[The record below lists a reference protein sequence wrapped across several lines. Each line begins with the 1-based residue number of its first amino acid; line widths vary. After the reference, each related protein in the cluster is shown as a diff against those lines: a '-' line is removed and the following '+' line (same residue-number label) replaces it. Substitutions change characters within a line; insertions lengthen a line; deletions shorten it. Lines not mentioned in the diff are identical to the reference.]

1 MKSSLLVSALAAG
14 LLCAPARADNAK
26 AALRVLREECIG
38 CHKPGKAKG
47 GLILNTREKLMVGGD
62 SGASVLIGKGNS
74 SLLVEVLLKDG
85 DPHMPPK
92 KQLSSEAVASVRQWI
107 DEGAKWDATVFD
119 ELPTVKPVQLGK
131 LPNNYRPA
139 LAIGLSGDQ
148 TRLAVAR
155 GESVEIHD
163 LSKPDRPVIQSL
175 HGHVEAIQ
183 SLAWSIDGQRLATGG
198 FRSFK
203 LWDVANGRETKSLTS
218 SLIGNITGLL
228 FTLDGK
234 QILAAD
240 GEAGVSGFI
249 HRIDAITGKIL
260 GNWKA
265 HDDVI
270 YGMRLSVDG
279 SLLATGSADK
289 LARIWTVTD
298 GKLNGTYEGHT
309 NHVLGVAFDKDASRL
324 ATASA
329 DKEVKVWDVK
339 TRGQEVTLGN
349 KKLAFTAV
357 DWSSKAEGL
366 VIITEKGDG
375 SLFGEL
381 VRHTGVR
388 YGGDNAKERRLERAS
403 QGLYCA
409 VISADG
415 KTIYGGGY
423 NGTVYVWDSTGKITA
438 RLRGL

>member
-1 MKSSLLVSALAAG
+1 MRFTLFVLATLALTTAAQ
-14 LLCAPARADNAK
+14 ADSAK
-26 AALRVLREECIG
+26 AALRVLRDECIG

-62 SGASVLIGKGNS
+62 TGPSVVVGKGS
-74 SLLVEVLLKDG
+74 TSFLVEVLLKDG

-92 KQLSSEAVASVRQWI
+92 KQLSSEAISSVQKWI
-107 DEGAKWDATVFD
+107 DEGTKWDASVFD

-131 LPNNYRPA
+131 LPSNYQPA
-139 LAIGLSGDQ
+139 LAIGLTSDQ

-155 GESVEIHD
+155 GESVDIHD
-163 LSKPDRPVIQSL
+163 LSKPERPIIQTL
-175 HGHVEAIQ
+175 NGHVEAIQ
-183 SLAWSIDGQRLATGG
+183 SLAWSPDGQQLATGG
-198 FRSFK
+198 FRLFR
-203 LWDVANGRETKSLTS
+203 LWDVANGREIKALSS
-218 SLIGNITGLL
+218 SLVGNITALC
-228 FTLDGK
+228 FTQDGK

-249 HRIDAITGKIL
+249 HRIDATTGKIL
-260 GNWKA
+260 GTWKA

-270 YGMRLSVDG
+270 YGMELSPDG
-279 SLLATGSADK
+279 KLLATGSADK
-289 LARIWTVTD
+289 LARIWTVAD

-309 NHVLGVAFDKDASRL
+309 NHVLGVAFDKSASRL

-339 TRGQEVTLGN
+339 SRGQEATLGN
-349 KKLAFTAV
+349 KKLAFTSV
-357 DWSSKAEGL
+357 DWASKAEGL

-388 YGGDNAKERRLERAS
+388 YGGDAAKEKKLERADE
-403 QGLYCA
+403 GLYCA

-415 KTIYGGGY
+415 KTIYGGSH
-423 NGTVYVWDSTGKITA
+423 NGTVYVWDSAGKITA